1 MTGQVKVETPLNTAI
16 VNRKVLWFGG
26 GVLTKIEKWGKVINI
41 EDLTT
46 KATFEIAD
54 LILNKSVFY

>member
-41 EDLTT
+41 EDLTRN
-46 KATFEIAD
+46 AA
-54 LILNKSVFY
+54 LCLMV